1 MKLVNAELFLEI
13 DIQENMPAV
22 LVLESPDMMT
32 LVVKEL
38 YDLSSA
44 GEGDFVLSMDS
55 KEVSFEK
62 TAEIIINPFSV
73 DFNSRKIQSKLYEE
87 LLEGGNLYVEEKSMI
102 QSLIIDYLDKL
113 MQNVSYEMITSNIEL
128 DLIRLFKMY
137 DVRLEPQCN
146 SLLESLIEYTKVL
159 SRLLSKKFL
168 ILTNICNYLD
178 INEVNELAHMCA
190 YQKLNLLFIE
200 SKDIDFQFSVKT
212 YIIDKD
218 KCLIIK

>member
-38 YDLSSA
+38 YDISYA
-44 GEGDFVLSMDS
+44 KEGNFVLSLDNKVLS
-55 KEVSFEK
+55 IEK
-62 TAEIIINPFSV
+62 TAEIIINPFNV
-73 DFNSRKIQSKLYEE
+73 DFNTRKIQSKLYEE
-87 LLEGGNLYVEEKSMI
+87 LIEGGNIYVEEKSMI
-102 QSLIIDYLDKL
+102 QSLTIDYLDKL
-113 MQNVSYEMITSNIEL
+113 IQNVSYEMITSNIEL
-128 DLIRLFKMY
+128 DLLRLFKMY

-146 SLLESLIEYTKVL
+146 SILETLIEYTKVL
-159 SRLLSKKFL
+159 SRLLRKKFL
-168 ILTNICNYLD
+168 ILINICNYLD
-178 INEVNELAHMCA
+178 VDAVKELARMCA

-200 SKDIDFQFSVKT
+200 HREIDFQFPVKT

>member
-32 LVVKEL
+32 RVVKEL
-38 YDLSSA
+38 YDTSSD
-44 GEGDFVLSMDS
+44 GEGDFVLSLNNKVLS
-55 KEVSFEK
+55 IEK
-62 TAEIIINPFSV
+62 TAEIIINPFSI

-87 LLEGGNLYVEEKSMI
+87 LFEGSSIYVEEKSMI
-102 QSLIIDYLDKL
+102 QSILIDYLDKL
-113 MQNVSYEMITSNIEL
+113 MLNAPYDMVTSNIEL
-128 DLIRLFKMY
+128 DLLRLFKMY

-146 SLLESLIEYTKVL
+146 SILETLIEYTKVL
-159 SRLLSKKFL
+159 SRLLRKKFL
-168 ILTNICNYLD
+168 ILINICNYLD
-178 INEVNELAHMCA
+178 VNSIKELAHMCA
-190 YQKLNLLFIE
+190 YQKLNLLFVE
-200 SKDIDFQFSVKT
+200 RRETDFQFPVKI

>member
-38 YDLSSA
+38 YDISYA
-44 GEGDFVLSMDS
+44 GEGNFVLSLDNKVLSM
-55 KEVSFEK
+55 EK
-62 TAEIIINPFSV
+62 TAEIIINPFNV
-73 DFNSRKIQSKLYEE
+73 DFNTRKIQSKLYEE
-87 LLEGGNLYVEEKSMI
+87 LIEGGNIYVEEKSMI
-102 QSLIIDYLDKL
+102 QSLTIDYLDKL
-113 MQNVSYEMITSNIEL
+113 IQNVSYEMITSNIEL
-128 DLIRLFKMY
+128 DLLRLFKMY

-146 SLLESLIEYTKVL
+146 SILETLIEYTKVL
-159 SRLLSKKFL
+159 SRLLRKKFL
-168 ILTNICNYLD
+168 ILINICNYLD
-178 INEVNELAHMCA
+178 VDAVKELAHMCA

-200 SKDIDFQFSVKT
+200 RRETDFQFPVKT

>member
-32 LVVKEL
+32 QVVREL
-38 YDLSSA
+38 YDISS
-44 GEGDFVLSMDS
+44 GGDGDFVLSLDNKVLS
-55 KEVSFEK
+55 IEK
-62 TAEIIINPFSV
+62 TAELIINPFSV
-73 DFNSRKIQSKLYEE
+73 DFNSKKIQSKLYEE
-87 LLEGGNLYVEEKSMI
+87 LLEGSNIYVEEKAAI

-113 MQNVSYEMITSNIEL
+113 TLNVSYEMVTSNIEL
-128 DLIRLFKMY
+128 DLLRLFKMY

-146 SLLESLIEYTKVL
+146 SILETLIEYTKVL
-159 SRLLSKKFL
+159 SRLLRKKFL
-168 ILTNICNYLD
+168 ILINICNYLD
-178 INEVNELAHMCA
+178 VYAVKELAHMCA

-200 SKDIDFQFSVKT
+200 CREMDFQFPVKR

>member
-32 LVVKEL
+32 QVVREL
-38 YDLSSA
+38 YDISS
-44 GEGDFVLSMDS
+44 GGDGDFVLSLDNKVLS
-55 KEVSFEK
+55 IEK
-62 TAEIIINPFSV
+62 TAELIINPFSV
-73 DFNSRKIQSKLYEE
+73 DFNSKKIQSKLYEE
-87 LLEGGNLYVEEKSMI
+87 LLEGSNIYVEEKAAI

-113 MQNVSYEMITSNIEL
+113 TLNVSYEMVTSNIEL
-128 DLIRLFKMY
+128 DLLRLFKMY

-146 SLLESLIEYTKVL
+146 SILETLIEYTKVL
-159 SRLLSKKFL
+159 SRLLRKKFL
-168 ILTNICNYLD
+168 ILINICNYLD
-178 INEVNELAHMCA
+178 VDAVKELAHMCA

-200 SKDIDFQFSVKT
+200 RREIDFQFPVKT

>member
-32 LVVKEL
+32 RVVREL
-38 YDLSSA
+38 YDISS
-44 GEGDFVLSMDS
+44 GGDGDFVLSLDNKVLS
-55 KEVSFEK
+55 IEK
-62 TAEIIINPFSV
+62 TAELIINPFSV
-73 DFNSRKIQSKLYEE
+73 DFNSKKIQSKLYEE
-87 LLEGGNLYVEEKSMI
+87 LLEGSNIYVEEKATI

-113 MQNVSYEMITSNIEL
+113 TLNVSYEMVTSNIEL
-128 DLIRLFKMY
+128 DLLRLFKMY

-146 SLLESLIEYTKVL
+146 SILETLIEYTKVL
-159 SRLLSKKFL
+159 SRLLRKKFL
-168 ILTNICNYLD
+168 ILINICNYLD
-178 INEVNELAHMCA
+178 VYAVKELARMCA

-200 SKDIDFQFSVKT
+200 RREVDFQFPVKT